1 MLDTLDVE
9 IEEHAKRSRLLKE
22 ESEKNRRKAVDL
34 AEEEMDDTAKRRLAV
49 YLLCKQLRSNEEA
62 VMADLDAVH
71 LQLVMQPDHPTSQII
86 EEVNKALRESAAESD
101 KTAQAFNR
109 MSFITQVN
117 VEQSMTELE
126 GYGIKEKSII
136 EEFQKLKG
144 NSKTQVAVE
153 STPQVTVENTLPQVP
168 EKEETPLQEKRPAEK
183 ERGQFSLD
191 INPVGDQWLDK
202 PWMYSE
208 PKSPELL
215 KKWTETWTNYLLRY
229 AENKNIH
236 LINVADLQREYPF
249 NKLERGSFQNLTN
262 ILVQI
267 GYGKWW
273 NGKGK
278 LLRIYWRSIDKWVD
292 HVLHLTKEK
301 QIPIIS
307 GTQGLIELEPLMAT
321 MPKAEIEQVLKMLV
335 KRKVARWVEKGYETK
350 SIDQVV
356 ERAMQKIQAKV
367 ASPTSAT
374 TEYKISETKKTP
386 EMQNE
391 LKSIVKTLQDVGKN
405 DPIGS
410 IDNLLKNGNTRAWI
424 KLIEDSHKK
433 NTKISL
439 PVGIH
444 SEKEG
449 YRNFLIALYSSKRNL
464 IVESI
469 FSDKFLIKIGVFFR
483 QLKEGQ
489 EIKVSP
495 SDSTRAD
502 LDATLDIMSGRIPP
516 GKIRE
521 PDKIRSTYKFFD
533 ADKKEVQIEKVTWL
547 DKITKRANRICFSH
561 KVSS

>member
-9 IEEHAKRSRLLKE
+9 IGEHAKRSRLLKE

-34 AEEEMDDTAKRRLAV
+34 AEEEMDDAAKRRLAV

-62 VMADLDAVH
+62 VMADLDAAR
-71 LQLVMQPDHPTSQII
+71 LQLVIQPDHPTSQII
-86 EEVNKALRESAAESD
+86 EKVNKALRESATERD

-126 GYGIKEKSII
+126 GYGIKEKSIN

-144 NSKTQVAVE
+144 KSKAQVAVE
-153 STPQVTVENTLPQVP
+153 STPQVTVENTLPQVS
-168 EKEETPLQEKRPAEK
+168 EKEETTLQEKRQAEK

-191 INPVGDQWLDK
+191 INPVGDQWLDR
-202 PWMYSE
+202 PWMYSK
-208 PKSPELL
+208 PKNPELL

-249 NKLERGSFQNLTN
+249 NKLERESFQNLTN

-292 HVLHLTKEK
+292 HVLNLTKEK
-301 QIPIIS
+301 QITVIS
-307 GTQGLIELEPLMAT
+307 GTQGLIELEPLMST
-321 MPKAEIEQVLKMLV
+321 MPKAEIEQVLKILV
-335 KRKVARWVEKGYETK
+335 KRKVVRLVEKGYETK
-350 SIDQVV
+350 SLDQVV
-356 ERAMQKIQAKV
+356 EGAMQKIQAKV
-367 ASPTSAT
+367 ASPTSAAP
-374 TEYKISETKKTP
+374 EYKIGEIKNTP
-386 EMQNE
+386 EMQNDS
-391 LKSIVKTLQDVGKN
+391 KSIVKKIQDVERN
-405 DPIGS
+405 NSFGS
-410 IDNLLKNGNTRAWI
+410 IDTLLKNGTTRAWI
-424 KLIEDSHKK
+424 KLIEDAHKK
-433 NTKISL
+433 NTKILL
-439 PVGIH
+439 PGGIH

-449 YRNFLIALYSSKRNL
+449 YKNFLIALYSSKRNFN
-464 IVESI
+464 VESI
-469 FSDKFLIKIGVFFR
+469 FSDKYLIKIGVFFK

-516 GKIRE
+516 EKIRE
-521 PDKIRSTYKFFD
+521 PDKIRSTYTFFD
-533 ADKKEVQIEKVTWL
+533 ADKKEVQIEKVTGL
-547 DKITKRANRICFSH
+547 DNITKRANIICFTH